1 MHPSSNPASPVL
13 VKDAPRA
20 LSVKGVVAIAII
32 GLLSVCAQL
41 PKTDKPEA
49 PLSVSDQITQSCE
62 LMPEAVT
69 SEKLIG
75 TFKVKNTI
83 PGWIE
88 FPGRSEDKLFDFD
101 TLYKIDNGTE
111 SSFFRLSEKNFINGS
126 MYLGRL
132 TWQSNK
138 ALDPSGEYKF
148 YAVGVDKNKP
158 GKTMTM
164 VGDSITWWSNGRYLR
179 CLLSKQTS
187 GINFTGPH
195 TDSFGFGH
203 AGEGGNNTFE
213 ILGRLDAVQR
223 SDYYFLLAG
232 TNDWTLSTP
241 EQSFENIKKIAK
253 SLSHKGGSVI
263 VSTLLP
269 RLDKND
275 SRNQVL
281 NRLLLSWN
289 GDGCKCKVID
299 LYSEFSN
306 VKDYKSMYWDEG
318 IHPTIIGYKYIVEI
332 LAPKLQQAVDSKD
345 LHASSIESK

>member
-1 MHPSSNPASPVL
+1 MKSL
-13 VKDAPRA
+13 TTRA
-20 LSVKGVVAIAII
+20 LSSGKGLSALFGMIL
-32 GLLSVCAQL
+32 LLSACTQVPTTERPA
-41 PKTDKPEA
+41 A
-49 PLSVSDQITQSCE
+49 PLSASDQIAQSCE
-62 LMPEAVT
+62 LMPEKVIG
-69 SEKLIG
+69 EKFIG
-75 TFKVKNTI
+75 SFKVKDTI

-88 FPGRSEDKLFDFD
+88 FPGRAEDKLFDFD
-101 TLYKIDNGTE
+101 TLYRIDNSTE
-111 SSFFRLSEKNFINGS
+111 SSLFRVSEKNFIKGS

-132 TWQSNK
+132 TWQNNK
-138 ALDPSGEYKF
+138 AMAPLGEYKF
-148 YAVGVDKNKP
+148 YAVSVSQDKP

-179 CLLSKQTS
+179 CLLSKQMS
-187 GINFTGPH
+187 GVNFTGPH

-232 TNDWTLSTP
+232 TNDWTLATP

-253 SLSHKGGSVI
+253 SLADKGGTVV

-289 GDGCKCKVID
+289 GNGCKCKVID

-306 VKDYKSMYWDEG
+306 VKDYRTMYWDEG
-318 IHPTIIGYKYIVEI
+318 IHPTIIGYKYIAEI
-332 LAPKLQQAVDSKD
+332 LAPKLQQAVDSKE
-345 LHASSIESK
+345 LHASSTESN